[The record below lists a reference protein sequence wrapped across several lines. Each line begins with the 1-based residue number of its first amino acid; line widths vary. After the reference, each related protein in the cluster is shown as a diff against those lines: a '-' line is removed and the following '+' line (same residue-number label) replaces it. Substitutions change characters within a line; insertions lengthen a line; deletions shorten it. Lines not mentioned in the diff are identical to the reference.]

1 MPTMF
6 CISLNFAQINANMR
20 PTEYT
25 NKKIA
30 ALHRGR
36 YIHADENVFSYTH
49 KAKTIAKNIIWAKI
63 QDIAL
68 IRKTEGLLNPVF
80 FIR

>member
-1 MPTMF
+1 MLTARIRGVAQKPIFNPMPTMF

-49 KAKTIAKNIIWAKI
+49 KAKTIAKNII
-63 QDIAL
+63 
-68 IRKTEGLLNPVF
+68 
-80 FIR
+80 